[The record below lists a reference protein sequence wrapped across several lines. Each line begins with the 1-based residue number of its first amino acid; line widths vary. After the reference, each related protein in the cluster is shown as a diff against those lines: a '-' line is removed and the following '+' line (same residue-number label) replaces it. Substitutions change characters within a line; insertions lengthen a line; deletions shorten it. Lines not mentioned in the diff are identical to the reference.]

1 MRALN
6 SALSN
11 SKNHPTQSKK
21 ELNNLG
27 RSGVPVMR
35 SSRRAHEPCISLWR
49 QCATY
54 YYDARWHTRKT
65 FTHLVNAQDDL
76 QNISNLAPDSCSNS
90 QLLTQQTDFF
100 LHSLKPFVKDISES
114 KKKYSD
120 LLQMHLSALD
130 KSTIEKL
137 SHHLQR
143 LNFQCQITD
152 SSIDNLLHVEY
163 DFCNG
168 PPHTQQKLLL
178 STLEFFELLNSLFK
192 TDENDRSSPASDI
205 TSPEAKAI
213 RSQLASCAND
223 WIDSD
228 KSLNAILR
236 IARYLEGVVTGDIRL
251 DSVST
256 FNDEPGASKLLIKNS
271 MLCIDLLCV
280 HELSA
285 QNNNSLFAV
294 LLRDLLEIFLTKK
307 ILGLSTYCSDLS
319 LIQRQRV
326 WCAIEKI
333 TAQPPNPLLLAPYR
347 DHIKRLLNSSKY
359 FGKVHIIPASGAAL
373 GHAWISPV
381 LSVVP
386 DQQKMGVAAGT
397 AYLHS
402 GARLKAGVSII
413 HEWPIYWLNATENE
427 GLYPSRLA
435 WSQSVPVPTPQL
447 ELAAQ
452 QVVSEWKQNN
462 HPYRFVAI
470 AADSPATGCR
480 SSVWNAV
487 EQGMDSET
495 KLLFDTYNRGL
506 ALPDSTIELWERLS
520 GFMRWLES
528 IANDPTSD
536 VL

>member
-6 SALSN
+6 RSLSK
-11 SKNHPTQSKK
+11 SKLHLLPSKK
-21 ELNNLG
+21 ELNQSSRAN
-27 RSGVPVMR
+27 PPIMR

-65 FTHLVNAQDDL
+65 FTHLVNAQVDAQKTSTL
-76 QNISNLAPDSCSNS
+76 SPKACSNS

-114 KKKYSD
+114 KKKYSA

-137 SHHLQR
+137 SHYLQR
-143 LNFQCQITD
+143 QDYQCQITQ
-152 SSIDNLLHVEY
+152 SSNDDLISSEY
-163 DFCNG
+163 DFCNES
-168 PPHTQQKLLL
+168 PYAKKELLL
-178 STLEFFELLNSLFK
+178 STSELFDLLDSLLRANESDQSIPTFDISF
-192 TDENDRSSPASDI
+192 TEAS
-205 TSPEAKAI
+205 AL
-213 RSQLASCAND
+213 RNQLASCAND

-236 IARYLEGVVTGDIRL
+236 ISRYLEWAVTGDISL
-251 DSVST
+251 NSVT
-256 FNDEPGASKLLIKNS
+256 TLNDEPGTSKVIIKNS

-280 HELSA
+280 HELSR
-285 QNNNSLFAV
+285 QINPSLFAV

-319 LIQRQRV
+319 VIQRQRV
-326 WCAIEKI
+326 WCVIEKI
-333 TAQPPNPLLLAPYR
+333 TAQPPNPSLVVPYR
-347 DHIKRLLNSSKY
+347 DHIKRLLNSSHY

-373 GHAWISPV
+373 GHAWIPPV
-381 LSVVP
+381 LSVIP
-386 DQQKMGVAAGT
+386 DQQKMGIAAGT

-402 GARLKAGVSII
+402 GARLKAGVSVI

-427 GLYPSRLA
+427 ERYPSRLA
-435 WSQSVPVPTPQL
+435 WCQSIPIPKPQL

-480 SSVWNAV
+480 SSVWNAI
-487 EQGMDSET
+487 EKGMDSET
-495 KLLFDTYNRGL
+495 RLLFDTFNRGL
-506 ALPDSTIELWERLS
+506 ALPDSTIELWERLN
-520 GFMRWLES
+520 GFMRWLEG
-528 IANDPTSD
+528 IANNPLPD
-536 VL
+536 VP